1 MGWLTEYVS
10 DSTNVKK
17 ICQHRDVII
26 ESMNPY
32 MQYILIVANGFQQSN
47 IAAAIFNAFSAL
59 LLFLIV
65 RYSPSNALFNI
76 LTGYLLI
83 YALRVTNA
91 LPYTRSLLSEPVR
104 NIKQRD
110 DAVEYFL
117 SFLAIV
123 KDRVDAL
130 GIFHNPTNVL
140 AMFLAIGVISLYISI
155 SVIVF
160 IVCFSFAIF
169 PFIRPLLYEHCSW
182 FRDAQT
188 AVETVTKYVF
198 EEYSNLATS
207 DMADSLRL
215 SNM

>member
-10 DSTNVKK
+10 ESANVKK
-17 ICQHRDVII
+17 ICMHRDAII
-26 ESMNPY
+26 VTMNPY

-47 IAAAIFNAFSAL
+47 IAAAVFNAFSAL
-59 LLFLIV
+59 LLFVIV

-83 YALRVTNA
+83 YALRVTNE

-110 DAVEYFL
+110 DAVEHLL
-117 SFLAIV
+117 SFLAIIS
-123 KDRVDAL
+123 DRMDSIGV
-130 GIFHNPTNVL
+130 FHNPTNIL
-140 AMFLAIGVISLYISI
+140 AMFLAIGILSLYVSI
-155 SVIVF
+155 CVP
-160 IVCFSFAIF
+160 VCIICLSFAIF
-169 PFIRPLLYEHCSW
+169 PFIRPLLYEHCAW
-182 FRDAQT
+182 FRDAQA
-188 AVETVTKYVF
+188 AVEAVTKHVY

-215 SNM
+215 SSM

>member
-17 ICQHRDVII
+17 VCAHRDAII
-26 ESMNPY
+26 IRTNPY

-47 IAAAIFNAFSAL
+47 IAAAVFNATSAL
-59 LLFLIV
+59 LVFLIV
-65 RYSPSNALFNI
+65 YYSPSNALFNI

-83 YALRVTNA
+83 YALKATNE

-110 DAVEYFL
+110 DAVECLF

-123 KDRVDAL
+123 CDRVDSF
-130 GIFHNPTNVL
+130 GIFHSPTNVL
-140 AMFLAIGVISLYISI
+140 AMFLALGIVSLYVSI
-155 SVIVF
+155 YIPVF

-169 PFIRPLLYEHCSW
+169 PFVRPLLYEYCTW

-188 AVETVTKYVF
+188 AVETVTKYVY
-198 EEYSNLATS
+198 EEYSNLAIS
-207 DMADSLRL
+207 DVADSLRL